1 MVLLGYGHS
10 KESVKWSL
18 NDETSL
24 MAMIPDPNEILG
36 VLNKKKQLKRERK
49 QENDLY
55 LLGSIMI
62 WIIVSPITQN
72 MICVKVH

>member
-36 VLNKKKQLKRERK
+36 VLNKKKAAKKRKKTRK
-49 QENDLY
+49 
-55 LLGSIMI
+55 
-62 WIIVSPITQN
+62 
-72 MICVKVH
+72 